1 MDARGL
7 HDRWNALCG
16 RVGAFEHAADG
27 DVTFEMLSSL
37 YATPAREY
45 HNLEHIGALLAVF
58 DDVRMLAEDRD
69 AAEFAIW
76 LHDAVYIPERPDNEA
91 RSADA
96 AGMIAAL
103 LGCAPEFVE
112 RVRRLIFA
120 TRHDRDPAPGD
131 ASLVADIDL
140 SDLGGEWGAYE
151 DYARKIRR
159 EFGFASDEMFA
170 EGRRAFLER
179 MLGKKWI
186 YATAW
191 FRKEREKRARVNMA
205 RELEAL
211 TS

>member
-1 MDARGL
+1 MDSREV
-7 HDRWNALCG
+7 HDRWNLLCG

-27 DVTFEMLSSL
+27 DMTFEMLSSL
-37 YATPAREY
+37 YSTPVREY
-45 HNLEHIGALLAVF
+45 HNLEHIGALLGVF
-58 DDVRMLAEDRD
+58 DSVRMLAEERD
-69 AAEFAIW
+69 AVEFAIW

-103 LGCAPEFVE
+103 LGCTPDFVE

-131 ASLVADIDL
+131 AALVADIDL
-140 SDLGGEWGAYE
+140 ADLGGEWGEYQE
-151 DYARKIRR
+151 YAAKIRR

-186 YATAW
+186 YGTAW
-191 FRKEREKRARVNMA
+191 FRKDREKRARENMA
-205 RELEAL
+205 RELEEIAG
-211 TS
+211 